1 MIKSKDVE
9 ENMENAERYKIKL
22 RERERMKEVSEL
34 IIILLDEMMDGGNE
48 FD

>member
-1 MIKSKDVE
+1 MIKSKDAE
-9 ENMENAERYKIKL
+9 ENMVNAERYKIKL
-22 RERERMKEVSEL
+22 RERMKEVSEL

>member
-9 ENMENAERYKIKL
+9 ENMVNDERYKIKL
-22 RERERMKEVSEL
+22 RERMKEVSEL